1 MIKKNTHT
9 MYALKYVIAAAIV
22 LAGFNQ
28 ALAQNNTD
36 TTKKL
41 LLASANTHHELEY
54 IIKDA
59 NVTFPDILHGNE
71 GASVGYVSA
80 FSNKRRDYLMN
91 MRAKGKKLLP
101 QVSDILKK
109 YNLPQELG
117 VLLLLESAGEANA
130 VSKSGAVGYWQFM
143 KEPAKEYGLKCVQK
157 VSAREKKKMYH
168 QNPKRAKAFFKALAR
183 QKDERKNF
191 NKSTLAAAHYLYDR
205 SVNFNNNWL
214 LVVASYN
221 CGVGNVW
228 SAMEKSGMVNPTFW
242 DVKKYLPAETQ
253 AYVMNFITLNVIFNN
268 YDNFLNNNLSFIPLK
283 IVVPDNT
290 EFISAP
296 EAE

>member
-1 MIKKNTHT
+1 MS
-9 MYALKYVIAAAIV
+9 ALKYAIAAAV
-22 LAGFNQ
+22 MLAGFNQ
-28 ALAQNNTD
+28 AIAQSKSD
-36 TTKKL
+36 STKKI
-41 LLASANTHHELEY
+41 LLASANTRHKLEY
-54 IIKDA
+54 IVKDA
-59 NVTFPDILHGNE
+59 NVIFPEVLHGNE
-71 GASVGYVSA
+71 DASVGYVSA
-80 FSNKRRDYLMN
+80 FSNKRRDYLVN
-91 MRAKGKKLLP
+91 MRAKSKKLLP
-101 QVSDILKK
+101 QVNDILKK

-117 VLLLLESAGEANA
+117 VLMLLESAGEANA

-143 KEPAKEYGLKCVQK
+143 KEAAKDYGLKCVQK
-157 VSAREKKKMYH
+157 VSTRERKKMYR

-205 SVNFNNNWL
+205 SVNLDNNWL

-228 SAMEKSGMVNPTFW
+228 NAMEKSGVVNPSFW